1 MKTKALIAIAAGF
14 LFGSTCPAQTGPVR
28 LLVSN
33 GVKAVMLDLQPQIEK
48 ATGHPVAMVF
58 DSTAL
63 LKKRMDAGE
72 PYDVAILTANVAEEM
87 IKDGKLV
94 AASRAEIARAGVGVG
109 TKAGTPKPD
118 IHDAAGMKKALL
130 ATKSITYAENGAS
143 RPFVEKMFDKL
154 GIAAELKPKVTLVP
168 SSDPATE
175 SVAEGKI
182 GMVITL
188 VSEIMPVKGLQVVG
202 EIPAEFQ
209 SYISFIAATNAKS
222 TNTAAS
228 GALIAFLKSP
238 KAAPVYKAKG
248 MEAR

>member
-1 MKTKALIAIAAGF
+1 
-14 LFGSTCPAQTGPVR
+14 
-28 LLVSN
+28 
-33 GVKAVMLDLQPQIEK
+33 
-48 ATGHPVAMVF
+48 
-58 DSTAL
+58 
-63 LKKRMDAGE
+63 
-72 PYDVAILTANVAEEM
+72 
-87 IKDGKLV
+87 
-94 AASRAEIARAGVGVG
+94 
-109 TKAGTPKPD
+109 
-118 IHDAAGMKKALL
+118 
-130 ATKSITYAENGAS
+130 
-143 RPFVEKMFDKL
+143 
-154 GIAAELKPKVTLVP
+154 VTLVP